1 MAGQNHDDTDEMD
14 RIVAQQY
21 ESEPKDEEPDTAQ
34 KKPTMP
40 ERPDAA
46 SKEDSNSDSIE
57 AAESDI
63 DDIAKTNTDE
73 TRDEPTSRENHRSEL
88 LSSPDGPSDRESGS
102 HSGIRPEFQRAMDEY
117 EKYFQDY
124 ADFIVRLSQNPNDF
138 DLIME
143 MAEWTENLASMEDE
157 FNALEN
163 DSSDWSAQEYECYF
177 ETSMRIQELLL
188 EASQKIGE

>member
-1 MAGQNHDDTDEMD
+1 MKKKSKAKKVVLALAAGLVLWTGAKMAGQNHDDTDEMD

-124 ADFIVRLSQNPNDF
+124 ADFIPELFTNLF
-138 DLIME
+138 LIKK
-143 MAEWTENLASMEDE
+143 TLTI
-157 FNALEN
+157 F
-163 DSSDWSAQEYECYF
+163 
-177 ETSMRIQELLL
+177 R
-188 EASQKIGE
+188 